1 MNRNNVKGVIGAFIG
16 AILFSLPWILIYVYA
31 NYMLSV
37 LATIIA
43 IGSLKFYKLFK
54 GEITKKTS
62 IVIVIASFFS
72 ITFATFVLI
81 PFCLIL
87 KEGYG
92 FSTYYFNLLY
102 SSSEFVSA
110 LVSDYIISILFTILG
125 ISGVVFNI
133 NKSAYQ
139 IENGCEFEY
148 IEDKPFDEQVK
159 ILEAIFAK
167 YDAFSRDKSVPET
180 IIFSELKARNK
191 FKFILSMERK
201 GIIVS
206 PFFKAY
212 FDKEAVENK
221 EKGKKNY
228 RKNVLVVVCICVLFW
243 IAVLLLVALSV
254 NSVNNKDL
262 NNNNN
267 NIEEK
272 IENIKYTYKEITID
286 MPNTYKIVEENDE
299 YVDYYDPNN
308 NDVIEF
314 MMRVDS
320 FSGETKKE
328 AIDLYIEDLKKDYNV
343 FSSDEIL
350 YDSLSGVRLGTSSL
364 MYSDEY
370 FYEYLLFD
378 DEKVYTVMFFNRINK
393 ENENEFKEKFKNITD
408 NYMKSIKIKKYD
420 IY

>member
-1 MNRNNVKGVIGAFIG
+1 MYMCIILDCCFI
-16 AILFSLPWILIYVYA
+16 
-31 NYMLSV
+31 
-37 LATIIA
+37 
-43 IGSLKFYKLFK
+43 
-54 GEITKKTS
+54 
-62 IVIVIASFFS
+62 
-72 ITFATFVLI
+72 
-81 PFCLIL
+81 
-87 KEGYG
+87 
-92 FSTYYFNLLY
+92 
-102 SSSEFVSA
+102 
-110 LVSDYIISILFTILG
+110 
-125 ISGVVFNI
+125 
-133 NKSAYQ
+133 
-139 IENGCEFEY
+139 
-148 IEDKPFDEQVK
+148 
-159 ILEAIFAK
+159 
-167 YDAFSRDKSVPET
+167 
-180 IIFSELKARNK
+180 
-191 FKFILSMERK
+191 
-201 GIIVS
+201 
-206 PFFKAY
+206 
-212 FDKEAVENK
+212 
-221 EKGKKNY
+221 
-228 RKNVLVVVCICVLFW
+228 
-243 IAVLLLVALSV
+243 ALSV
-254 NSVNNKDL
+254 NSVDNKDL
-262 NNNNN
+262 NNN

-314 MMRVDS
+314 MMRVDL

>member
-31 NYMLSV
+31 NCMLSV

-62 IVIVIASFFS
+62 IVIVIASLFS

-139 IENGCEFEY
+139 IENGCELEY

-254 NSVNNKDL
+254 NSVDNKDL
-262 NNNNN
+262 NNN

-286 MPNTYKIVEENDE
+286 
-299 YVDYYDPNN
+299 N

-314 MMRVDS
+314 MMRVDL

-393 ENENEFKEKFKNITD
+393 ENENKFKEKFKNITD